1 MILWVF
7 WTQPNTVLS
16 LEGDHP
22 LLHSAGVGGEGE
34 VTRDWDTGSAGLS
47 LPPMSQVISLSMS
60 LLLQNSRT
68 SQWNLGIPRAW
79 KQKCPSHLKP

>member
-47 LPPMSQVISLSMS
+47 LSPMS
-60 LLLQNSRT
+60 
-68 SQWNLGIPRAW
+68 
-79 KQKCPSHLKP
+79 